1 MCAVLFYYLRRWQ
14 LKEEAKR
21 AERVPTLDDEIKR
34 SANLRHIKS
43 MFEEVDIEEEEEEEE
58 ELDEW
63 GRVKKKKKKPWW
75 RRVKL
80 DWSWEDVG
88 AAVGNAY
95 RAIKK
100 FLFTATFGAPV
111 SETSVSI
118 TEFIHI
124 FQIDVRSEWAQRF
137 IALLDADGNGTM
149 EFQEFVV
156 GVGTLSVKD
165 KNCGAT
171 DFGNFCFKLLDLD
184 DKGALPREELLATV
198 WRYVRYRECR
208 ANDKASEVKAK
219 TDYKDRYMDVEIEAA
234 LNDHRRV
241 VRDYRAKMYLGRTQ
255 NWDKLG
261 RFNRSD
267 GAEEVQQWA
276 EDAAREAEVRDP
288 RVLKESKETKER
300 RRRMAAIREKMRD
313 AVASLRV
320 EYPRVITPRDFQK
333 FLDEFPD
340 TFKPAMEIYKKL
352 KPYAKACARCVE
364 RVPNLRLDEMK
375 AHEAAQ
381 VWRAGQKVTW
391 FWDEDEEHR
400 HARVRPREDRDPS
413 LLQEIATMSTR
424 RALAERARKGGA
436 TRIGEHDETAAETID
451 DRSASTLTTRDGAL
465 RKDRGPPSLRVQ
477 GKAHDLQRTAEMRVN
492 ALVDMP
498 EHEAVGELTYLT
510 LRARVL
516 ALNMLAIEPC
526 ARIVHAMDPKPRA
539 EVIDSVDPRVGEM
552 VTQLLIDTG
561 YVSGEG
567 ETPRRDRADGGA
579 KAKAKAQRQMWE
591 ERRGRGGVLG
601 LEYGLDVYS
610 TQFAGD
616 GNDDGVGGGGGNDV
630 VGGTMPGQLGSPGD
644 EGGSSFAA
652 QRAEE
657 LRLAFNTDGDA
668 MYVYGE
674 DGGFQPLGTVAA
686 GARETV
692 EEGTRGWNEAWTE
705 EGRGDSY
712 RIDIADR

>member
-1 MCAVLFYYLRRWQ
+1 MLFYYLRRWQ

-149 EFQEFVV
+149 ELQEFVV

-208 ANDKASEVKAK
+208 ANDKADEVKAK
-219 TDYKDRYMDVEIEAA
+219 TDYKDRYMDVEVEAA

-300 RRRMAAIREKMRD
+300 RRRMAAIRKKMRD

-320 EYPRVITPRDFQK
+320 E
-333 FLDEFPD
+333 
-340 TFKPAMEIYKKL
+340 
-352 KPYAKACARCVE
+352 
-364 RVPNLRLDEMK
+364 
-375 AHEAAQ
+375 
-381 VWRAGQKVTW
+381 
-391 FWDEDEEHR
+391 
-400 HARVRPREDRDPS
+400 
-413 LLQEIATMSTR
+413 
-424 RALAERARKGGA
+424 
-436 TRIGEHDETAAETID
+436 TAADSID

-477 GKAHDLQRTAEMRVN
+477 GKAADLQRTAEMRVN

-516 ALNMLAIEPC
+516 ALNM
-526 ARIVHAMDPKPRA
+526 
-539 EVIDSVDPRVGEM
+539 
-552 VTQLLIDTG
+552 
-561 YVSGEG
+561 VS
-567 ETPRRDRADGGA
+567 
-579 KAKAKAQRQMWE
+579 
-591 ERRGRGGVLG
+591 L
-601 LEYGLDVYS
+601 
-610 TQFAGD
+610 F
-616 GNDDGVGGGGGNDV
+616 
-630 VGGTMPGQLGSPGD
+630 
-644 EGGSSFAA
+644 
-652 QRAEE
+652 
-657 LRLAFNTDGDA
+657 
-668 MYVYGE
+668 
-674 DGGFQPLGTVAA
+674 
-686 GARETV
+686 
-692 EEGTRGWNEAWTE
+692 
-705 EGRGDSY
+705 
-712 RIDIADR
+712 